1 MVPTSSPWCGIW
13 PRADDGSTFVTVV
26 PRLALSPTGHG
37 ERDQKENDP
46 NATHDVRNH
55 GYRTGEIARVG
66 PDQTHDRSHDE
77 HGDRYGEPIEDAS
90 GTDDG
95 ILASGAL
102 GRERRRP
109 AEQLADPVPRL
120 PRRNALA
127 GLEFPVL
134 RNAHTE
140 SPRRLPDRPAL
151 PEMCRNPTS
160 RRTATSKSIILGASV
175 RPWEER
181 WPVDWARTSTT

>member
-1 MVPTSSPWCGIW
+1 VSV
-13 PRADDGSTFVTVV
+13 RE

-77 HGDRYGEPIEDAS
+77 QGDRSGEPVEDLS

-102 GRERRRP
+102 GRERLLP
-109 AEQLADPVPRL
+109 TEQFADPVP
-120 PRRNALA
+120 
-127 GLEFPVL
+127 GLE
-134 RNAHTE
+134 
-140 SPRRLPDRPAL
+140 
-151 PEMCRNPTS
+151 
-160 RRTATSKSIILGASV
+160 V
-175 RPWEER
+175 R
-181 WPVDWARTSTT
+181 